1 MSGILYEIQEYANM
15 LREREYAMENGAHY
29 NELGELNAAID
40 QKCQELFGEREAA
53 TICKKAGNKR
63 WL

>member
-29 NELGELNAAID
+29 NELGEAECSNRPKTSGAFWRTGSSND
-40 QKCQELFGEREAA
+40 M
-53 TICKKAGNKR
+53 
-63 WL
+63 